1 MAAEKHLKYSITFDD
16 SIPTGNLLGDPTRVK
31 QVLLNLISNSLK
43 FTKEGGIDILFTLLK
58 DQSNSDT
65 ITIQACVSDS
75 GIGIPK
81 EKQEVVFESF
91 TQSDNSITR
100 KFGGSG
106 LGLTIVKNLVILMG
120 GEVRIESPVANNKYN
135 ASPGTS
141 FYFTIKLLV
150 DKSKP
155 VVKVEKPKDE
165 PKQYFEKSYK
175 ILVVEDNEINQ
186 MLAET
191 ILLKL
196 GLQVTVVENGQL
208 AVDHVKENDFDAIL
222 MDIQM
227 PVMDGYEATRQIRKN
242 NFKKPIIALSANVY
256 KEDIDKA
263 FESGMNSHVGKPF
276 TQKDVYEELKK
287 WLLIGEKMKA

>member
-1 MAAEKHLKYSITFDD
+1 
-16 SIPTGNLLGDPTRVK
+16 
-31 QVLLNLISNSLK
+31 
-43 FTKEGGIDILFTLLK
+43 
-58 DQSNSDT
+58 
-65 ITIQACVSDS
+65 
-75 GIGIPK
+75 
-81 EKQEVVFESF
+81 
-91 TQSDNSITR
+91 
-100 KFGGSG
+100 
-106 LGLTIVKNLVILMG
+106 MG

>member
-1 MAAEKHLKYSITFDD
+1 
-16 SIPTGNLLGDPTRVK
+16 LGDPTRVK